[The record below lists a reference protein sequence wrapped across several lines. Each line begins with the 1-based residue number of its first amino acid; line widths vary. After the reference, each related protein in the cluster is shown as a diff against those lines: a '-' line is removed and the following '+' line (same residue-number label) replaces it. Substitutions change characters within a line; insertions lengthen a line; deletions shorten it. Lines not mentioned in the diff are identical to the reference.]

1 MKKRTMIGVALLLAY
16 LLGVGLLT
24 GPSLYQ
30 LFAGRL
36 PAPKLELIPF
46 IDIAKV
52 LRDPG
57 SPGLGVAANLLGN
70 VLLLAPLGFL
80 LPLFWAYFRRGG
92 RTVLCG
98 LLLSVSIEGI
108 QLISGGV
115 TSVDDVLLNTLGVW
129 LGWLCAGAALRL
141 WPRLAPK
148 TGENAAWRYPLGCW
162 LLVIACYTASDLLF
176 LG

>member
-1 MKKRTMIGVALLLAY
+1 MKRRTMIGAALQLLY
-16 LLGVGLLT
+16 LLCVGLLT

-46 IDIAKV
+46 ADIVKV

-70 VLLLAPLGFL
+70 VVLLAPLGFL
-80 LPLFWAYFRRGG
+80 LPLFWAYFRSGR

-98 LLLSVSIEGI
+98 LALSVSIEVI
-108 QLISGGV
+108 QLVSGGV

-129 LGWLCAGAALRL
+129 LGWLCALAALRL

-148 TGENAAWRYPLGCW
+148 DGQHGAWRYPLVCW
-162 LLVIACYTASDLLF
+162 LLVIACYTAVDLL
-176 LG
+176 LLS